1 MALFSRL
8 ALAAALLIAP
18 AAHAHARPSAKLV
31 RCSGGDCLLIRG
43 TRSSPA
49 QTITIND
56 RVVAASGGRDW
67 KVRVPV
73 AAVRGFAS
81 PFARTLDVAVIDAA
95 GQVERRESVRLPVGL
110 MGHTTE
116 LASLVVRAR

>member
-1 MALFSRL
+1 MVLFSRL
-8 ALAAALLIAP
+8 ALVAALLITP
-18 AAHAHARPSAKLV
+18 AAHADTRPTAKLV
-31 RCSGGDCLLIRG
+31 RCSQGDCLLIRG

-49 QTITIND
+49 TRITIND
-56 RVVAASGGRDW
+56 RAVEASGGRGW

-73 AAVRGFAS
+73 AAVRGLAS

>member
-1 MALFSRL
+1 MAVFSRL

-18 AAHAHARPSAKLV
+18 AAHADARPSAKLV
-31 RCSGGDCLLIRG
+31 RCPEGDCLLIRG
-43 TRSSPA
+43 TRSSAA

-56 RVVAASGGRDW
+56 RVVAASGGRGW

-81 PFARTLDVAVIDAA
+81 PFARTLDVAVVDAA
-95 GQVERRESVRLPVGL
+95 GQVERRETVRLPVGL

>member
-1 MALFSRL
+1 MAAFSRL
-8 ALAAALLIAP
+8 ALAAALLVAS
-18 AAHAHARPSAKLV
+18 AAHADTHPTAKLV
-31 RCSGGDCLLIRG
+31 RCSEGDCLLIRG
-43 TRSSPA
+43 TRSSAA

-56 RVVAASGGRDW
+56 RVVAASGGRGW

-73 AAVRGFAS
+73 AAVRGLAS

>member
-8 ALAAALLIAP
+8 ALAVALLIAP
-18 AAHAHARPSAKLV
+18 AAHADARPSAKLV
-31 RCSGGDCLLIRG
+31 RCSEGDCLLIRG
-43 TRSSPA
+43 TRSSAA

-56 RVVAASGGRDW
+56 RVVAASGGRGW

-73 AAVRGFAS
+73 AAVRGLAS
-81 PFARTLDVAVIDAA
+81 PFARTLDVAVVDAA